1 MADTKVGQVLKLFT
15 SKAGTSQ
22 RVEEQMIKLD
32 ELGVVNDKFYD
43 KNTTRSVLIA
53 STDSYDLIKTYGIE
67 MPYGYLGENI
77 LMDYNPYALN
87 VGTRFKIGTVIL
99 EISQYCTIC
108 NHLAVLDVKIPTLLK
123 NDRGIFAKVIS
134 AGEIKTDNAVYLQS
148 IN

>member
-87 VGTRFKIGTVIL
+87 VGTRVKIGTVIL